1 MRETRNRARTNN
13 GGAASAAKMEKAD
26 TRENYNTGISIRQRR
41 KKHANLPGT
50 MYARTGLPNLPPWA
64 ARTAV
69 VQPFGIAIAPRC

>member
-13 GGAASAAKMEKAD
+13 GAAARRNPKKKAN

-50 MYARTGLPNLPPWA
+50 IYARTGLPNLPPWA